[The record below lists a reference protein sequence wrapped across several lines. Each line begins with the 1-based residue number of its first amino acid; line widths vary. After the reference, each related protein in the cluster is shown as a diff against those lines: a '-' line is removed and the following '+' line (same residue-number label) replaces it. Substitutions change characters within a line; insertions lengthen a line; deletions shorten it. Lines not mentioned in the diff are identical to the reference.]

1 MNLREKNLSLITECT
16 DERDEAG
23 EYDPDPVVNRRALQ
37 GKALA
42 SPRGGED
49 LDQEEVRIGRGIH
62 RG

>member
-1 MNLREKNLSLITECT
+1 MNLRVKNLSLITECT
-16 DERDEAG
+16 DKRDEAG

-62 RG
+62 